1 MVRDPESA
9 TVSSPDKPA
18 VDSRMRSRIVQRIRR
33 EVPET
38 LVLYL
43 FGSAVSGG
51 RHAESDLH
59 LALLPREPLD
69 RLRLWELQQDLAV
82 GLGQSVDLID
92 LLRVPTVLRMQ
103 VVSTGEVLWSGDEN
117 ERARFEMYVYSSYA
131 RLNEER
137 REILE
142 QIRREGRVLGP

>member
-1 MVRDPESA
+1 MARAPESA
-9 TVSSPDKPA
+9 ALASLDESVL
-18 VDSRMRSRIVQRIRR
+18 DSRVRRQIVRRIR
-33 EVPET
+33 EGAPET
-38 LVLYL
+38 LVVYL
-43 FGSAVSGG
+43 FGSSVTGG
-51 RHAESDLH
+51 RHPGSDLD
-59 LALLPREPLD
+59 LALLADAPLD

-82 GLGQSVDLID
+82 ELGRSVDLID

-103 VVSTGEVLWSGDEN
+103 AVSTGVVLWSGDEN

>member
-1 MVRDPESA
+1 MSRDPESA
-9 TVSSPDKPA
+9 ALASPDESA
-18 VDSRMRSRIVQRIRR
+18 VGSLEKSEMVRRIRE

-51 RHAESDLH
+51 RHSESDLD
-59 LALLPREPLD
+59 LALLAEAPLD
-69 RLRLWELQQDLAV
+69 RLRLWEVQQDLSV
-82 GLGQSVDLID
+82 ELGQSVDLID
-92 LLRVPTVLRMQ
+92 LLQVPTVLRMQ

-117 ERARFEMYVYSSYA
+117 ERARFEMYVYSSYT

-142 QIRREGRVLGP
+142 QIRREGRVLGA

>member
-1 MVRDPESA
+1 MGRDPESA
-9 TVSSPDKPA
+9 ALAAPEKSVPDPR
-18 VDSRMRSRIVQRIRR
+18 VRSQVVQRIRT
-33 EVPET
+33 EIPET
-38 LVLYL
+38 RVLYL

-51 RHAESDLH
+51 RHSESDLD
-59 LALLPREPLD
+59 LALLPRKPLD

-82 GLGQSVDLID
+82 ELGQSVDLID

-137 REILE
+137 REILD

>member
-1 MVRDPESA
+1 MERGSASAGHPVRDDSG
-9 TVSSPDKPA
+9 
-18 VDSRMRSRIVQRIRR
+18 VDSRVKSQIVQRLR
-33 EVPET
+33 EQVPEV
-38 LVLYL
+38 LVIYL
-43 FGSAVSGG
+43 FGSAVTGG
-51 RHAESDLH
+51 RHEESDLDV
-59 LALLPREPLD
+59 ALLADAPLD
-69 RLRLWELQQDLAV
+69 RMRRWEIQQELAV
-82 GLGQSVDLID
+82 ELGQSVDLID

-117 ERARFEMYVYSSYA
+117 ERAKFEMYVYSSYT